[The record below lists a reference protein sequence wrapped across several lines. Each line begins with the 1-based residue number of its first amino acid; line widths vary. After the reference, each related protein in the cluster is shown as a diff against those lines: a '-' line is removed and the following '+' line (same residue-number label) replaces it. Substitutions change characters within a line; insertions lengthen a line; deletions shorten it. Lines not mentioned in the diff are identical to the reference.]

1 MPYCRMLVLTFKRQ
15 ISAGRTCRP
24 ACGPTLFTVT
34 VPPVQPASGAP
45 EKAPGSDPAVRVATV
60 IVFSY
65 TFAWVALL
73 KAGHIGPVH
82 APLAG
87 LGYVYRSA
95 VETVF
100 SAALDAGREGQDE
113 WGSAAG
119 AAVLSHKRQ
128 HQRQKEQT
136 VSHVHSPVLRGRNR
150 SFLSHQLRRSSDL
163 QIFSCGRTVRSQEGK
178 NDADQSN
185 S

>member
-1 MPYCRMLVLTFKRQ
+1 MPYCRMLVLTFKPQ

-34 VPPVQPASGAP
+34 VAPVQPASGAP

-60 IVFSY
+60 VVLSY
-65 TFAWVALL
+65 TFARVALL

-87 LGYVYRSA
+87 LGYIYRSA

-100 SAALDAGREGQDE
+100 SAALDAGREGQDD

-119 AAVLSHKRQ
+119 AAVLCHKRQ

-136 VSHVHSPVLRGRNR
+136 VNHVHSPVLRGRNR

-163 QIFSCGRTVRSQEGK
+163 QLRPNGEKPGRTK
-178 NDADQSN
+178 NDEDQSN